1 MQGTI
6 NTDDLYKMNTTGS
19 KENWNEQKEKL
30 KRKFAIITGNDL
42 MFEEGGKEEMIEKL
56 REKLGKT
63 REEMYRIITEI

>member
-1 MQGTI
+1 LQGNI

>member
-1 MQGTI
+1 
-6 NTDDLYKMNTTGS
+6 MNTTGS